1 MTDVHSGIPHDLPE
15 YEPDTD
21 PLPTRWR
28 VQVYRD
34 RSGWAWVHQCT
45 PKRSRKIRF
54 YVTWG
59 NAFWVANLHAKECC
73 R

>member
-28 VQVYRD
+28 VQLYRGTW
-34 RSGWAWVHQCT
+34 GWNWGHQCSPT
-45 PKRSRKIRF
+45 VHKDGHS
-54 YVTWG
+54 YLTWRM
-59 NAFWVANLHAKECC
+59 ALRYANLHAERCC